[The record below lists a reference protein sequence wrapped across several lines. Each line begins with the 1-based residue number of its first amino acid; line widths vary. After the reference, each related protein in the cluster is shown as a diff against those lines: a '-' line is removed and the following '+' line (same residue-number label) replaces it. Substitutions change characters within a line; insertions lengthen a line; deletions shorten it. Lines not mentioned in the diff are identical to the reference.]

1 MRTGIA
7 SRGFAALVLAVAAL
21 ALSAC
26 GSSGESKKDFI
37 ARADA
42 ICNNTTRDLRNVAA
56 PSSSGAVTLPALAKY
71 LGAVVPVVASE
82 AKQLKALPRPADDQ
96 VPLRR
101 YLAAVAATAA
111 HYKALAD
118 AARAGDRQAISAA
131 TGALRASPASH
142 LAAAYGLKECAGPTG
157 TVQTPP

>member
-1 MRTGIA
+1 ML
-7 SRGFAALVLAVAAL
+7 AAAAL

-42 ICNNTTRDLRNVAA
+42 ICNNATRDLLNVAA
-56 PSSSGAVTLPALAKY
+56 PATTGTVTLPALAKY
-71 LGAVVPVVASE
+71 LGAVVPIVASE
-82 AKQLKALPRPADDQ
+82 AKQLNALPRPAGDQ
-96 VPLRR
+96 AALRR
-101 YLAAVAATAA
+101 YLAAVAATAG

-131 TGALRASPASH
+131 TGALRASPASR

-157 TVQTPP
+157 TVQTSH

>member
-1 MRTGIA
+1 
-7 SRGFAALVLAVAAL
+7 LVLAAAAL

-42 ICNNTTRDLRNVAA
+42 ICNNATRDLLNVAA
-56 PSSSGAVTLPALAKY
+56 PATTGTVTLPALAKY
-71 LGAVVPVVASE
+71 LGAVVPIVASE
-82 AKQLKALPRPADDQ
+82 AKQLNALPRPAGDQ
-96 VPLRR
+96 AALRR
-101 YLAAVAATAA
+101 YLAAVAATAGG
-111 HYKALAD
+111 YKALAD

-131 TGALRASPASH
+131 TGALRASPASR

-157 TVQTPP
+157 TVQTSH

>member
-1 MRTGIA
+1 
-7 SRGFAALVLAVAAL
+7 VLAAAAL

-42 ICNNTTRDLRNVAA
+42 ICNNATRDLLNVAA
-56 PSSSGAVTLPALAKY
+56 PATTGTVTLPALAKY
-71 LGAVVPVVASE
+71 LGAVVPIVASE
-82 AKQLKALPRPADDQ
+82 AKQLNALPRPAGDQ
-96 VPLRR
+96 AALRR
-101 YLAAVAATAA
+101 YLAAVAATAG

-131 TGALRASPASH
+131 TGALRASPASR

-157 TVQTPP
+157 TVQTSH

>member
-1 MRTGIA
+1 LT
-7 SRGFAALVLAVAAL
+7 ALVLAAAAL

-42 ICNNTTRDLRNVAA
+42 ICNNATRDLLNVAA
-56 PSSSGAVTLPALAKY
+56 PATTGTVTLPALAKY
-71 LGAVVPVVASE
+71 LGAVVPIVASE
-82 AKQLKALPRPADDQ
+82 AKQLNALPRPAGDQ
-96 VPLRR
+96 AALRR
-101 YLAAVAATAA
+101 YLAAVAATAG

-131 TGALRASPASH
+131 TGALRASPASR

-157 TVQTPP
+157 TVQTSH

>member
-1 MRTGIA
+1 LTA
-7 SRGFAALVLAVAAL
+7 LALAAAAL

-42 ICNNTTRDLRNVAA
+42 ICNNATRDLLNVAA
-56 PSSSGAVTLPALAKY
+56 PATTGTVTLPALAKY
-71 LGAVVPVVASE
+71 LGAVVPIVASE
-82 AKQLKALPRPADDQ
+82 AKQLNALPRPAGDRAA
-96 VPLRR
+96 LRR
-101 YLAAVAATAA
+101 YLAAVAATAG

-118 AARAGDRQAISAA
+118 AARAGNRQAISAA
-131 TGALRASPASH
+131 TGALRASPASR

-157 TVQTPP
+157 TVQTSH

>member
-1 MRTGIA
+1 
-7 SRGFAALVLAVAAL
+7 LVLAAAAL

-42 ICNNTTRDLRNVAA
+42 ICNNATRDLLNVAA
-56 PSSSGAVTLPALAKY
+56 PATTGTVTLPALAKY
-71 LGAVVPVVASE
+71 LGAVVPIVASE
-82 AKQLKALPRPADDQ
+82 AKQLNALPRPAGDQ
-96 VPLRR
+96 AALRR
-101 YLAAVAATAA
+101 YLAAVAATAG

-131 TGALRASPASH
+131 TGALRASPASR

-157 TVQTPP
+157 TVQTSH

>member
-1 MRTGIA
+1 LT
-7 SRGFAALVLAVAAL
+7 ALVLAAAAL

-42 ICNNTTRDLRNVAA
+42 ICNNATRDLLNVAA
-56 PSSSGAVTLPALAKY
+56 PATTGTVTLPALAKY
-71 LGAVVPVVASE
+71 LGAVVPIVASE
-82 AKQLKALPRPADDQ
+82 AKQLNALPRPAGDRAA
-96 VPLRR
+96 LRR
-101 YLAAVAATAA
+101 YLAAVAATAG

-118 AARAGDRQAISAA
+118 AARAGNRQAISAA
-131 TGALRASPASH
+131 TGALRASPASR

-157 TVQTPP
+157 TVQTSH

>member
-1 MRTGIA
+1 M
-7 SRGFAALVLAVAAL
+7 VLAAAAL

-42 ICNNTTRDLRNVAA
+42 ICNNATRDLLNVAA
-56 PSSSGAVTLPALAKY
+56 PATTGTVTLPALAKY
-71 LGAVVPVVASE
+71 LGAVVPIVASE
-82 AKQLKALPRPADDQ
+82 AKQLNALPRPAGDQ
-96 VPLRR
+96 AALRR
-101 YLAAVAATAA
+101 YLAAVAATAG

-131 TGALRASPASH
+131 TGALRASPASR

-157 TVQTPP
+157 TVQTSH